1 MKIGSG
7 QGNFSPLISPN
18 SPSDVS
24 TAKIKNEIE
33 FEKSQT
39 LRIAGW
45 IGCGPLVVRRCK
57 DSSIGFDHIEDD
69 LHPPMVA
76 KTSYG
81 FNSIRG
87 IVRHMISTL
96 AFALVTAKPPYYL
109 AVDRLIVGSLQNKVW
124 SKLETVESKKGS
136 IKFTKVG
143 LGKINGTWTANGLI
157 KGGANDAGY
166 VDGDGSTTPDGTLFS
181 GPVKTPRSVKLLSN
195 SNSTYVT
202 VLKKFLSK
210 NGIASRARITKVVMT
225 DLDGNGTQEVI
236 IEASNRDDLDN
247 HGMHGSLN
255 GDYSLVLLRYESKGK
270 VVEYALAFDHP
281 KAEEMNYINKLVS
294 IADFDGDGVMEVVVT
309 SNYYE
314 GQSASLFRYKSTMV
328 KKLVEM
334 GDGV

>member
-1 MKIGSG
+1 
-7 QGNFSPLISPN
+7 
-18 SPSDVS
+18 
-24 TAKIKNEIE
+24 
-33 FEKSQT
+33 
-39 LRIAGW
+39 
-45 IGCGPLVVRRCK
+45 
-57 DSSIGFDHIEDD
+57 
-69 LHPPMVA
+69 MVA
-76 KTSYG
+76 
-81 FNSIRG
+81 NPACEVNLNRG
-87 IVRHMISTL
+87 NLPHMISTL
-96 AFALVTAKPPYYL
+96 TFALVTAKSPSYL
-109 AVDRLIVGSLQNKVW
+109 AVDRLIIGSLQNKVW
-124 SKLETVESKKGS
+124 TKLETVENKKEN

-143 LGKINGTWTANGLI
+143 LGKANGIWTADGVI

-181 GPVKTPRSVKLLSN
+181 GPIRFPRAVKVLSN
-195 SNSTYVT
+195 SNSTYVG

-210 NGIASRARITKVVMT
+210 NGIASKARITKVVMT

-247 HGMHGSLN
+247 HGMHGSLK

-270 VVEYALAFDHP
+270 VVEHPLAFDHP

-294 IADFDGDGVMEVVVT
+294 IADFDGDGVMEMVVT

-314 GQSASLFRYKSTMV
+314 GQSASLLRYKGATV